1 MKFVAAANNAPGATH
16 YRSLD
21 GLRGLAAAMVAYGH
35 AGYFGGKHPWVPL
48 LSGCAT
54 IGVILFFFLSGFLM
68 AHHYLPTAA
77 LGIFSGRALKYWAA
91 FVLRRF
97 VRVYPPYF
105 FAPIVGYLL
114 LMPRMP
120 PDFARATQFADLSVF
135 EELIKVAAFKG
146 ELGIYWTIEVELFF
160 YFLYPFAII
169 LCLLIGRNARTLL
182 ALSLALMFLNHFH
195 HDLAGLSWSVPLPGM
210 WTGYLSIFLAGAFA
224 AVVASKISGA
234 ASGKPLLWNTLA
246 LISFAAFALMVAL
259 VSRFS
264 LPQASIWQ
272 LEWLFAC
279 LFLVMFVS
287 LVRSHGIVARILSSR
302 LCVALGRVSYSLYL
316 IHIAAYY
323 FAIKYLPGGNRAIL
337 AVLALLLLT
346 PAYYVLFERPF
357 VRLSKRIAV
366 NAGAARRI
374 VVETGDAAGAPDR

>member
-1 MKFVAAANNAPGATH
+1 
-16 YRSLD
+16 
-21 GLRGLAAAMVAYGH
+21 MVAYGH
-35 AGYFGGKHPWVPL
+35 AGKFGGAHPWVPPIW
-48 LSGCAT
+48 GCAT

-68 AHHYLPTAA
+68 AHHYLPKAA
-77 LGIFSGRALKYWAA
+77 LGVFSARALKYWAA
-91 FVLRRF
+91 FLLRRF

-114 LMPRMP
+114 LTPRMP
-120 PDFARATQFADLSVF
+120 PDFARKTQFADLSIF
-135 EELIKVAAFKG
+135 EELIKIASFKG

-182 ALSLALMFLNHFH
+182 ALSLALMFLNHFPH
-195 HDLAGLSWSVPLPGM
+195 GLAGLSWSMPLPGM

-224 AVVASKISGA
+224 AVAASKISGA
-234 ASGKPLLWNTLA
+234 ASGKPLPWNALA
-246 LISFAAFALMVAL
+246 LISFAALALTVAQ
-259 VSRFS
+259 VSRFR

-287 LVRSHGIVARILSSR
+287 LVRSGGIVARILSSR
-302 LCVALGRVSYSLYL
+302 PCVALGRVSYSLYL

-323 FAIKYLPGGNRAIL
+323 FTIKYLPHGHRGMW

-346 PAYYVLFERPF
+346 LAYYVLFERPF

-366 NAGAARRI
+366 NAGAARR
-374 VVETGDAAGAPDR
+374 VAVETGDALPRLDHPQGDKAGTPDR

>member
-1 MKFVAAANNAPGATH
+1 M
-16 YRSLD
+16 
-21 GLRGLAAAMVAYGH
+21 
-35 AGYFGGKHPWVPL
+35 
-48 LSGCAT
+48 
-54 IGVILFFFLSGFLM
+54 
-68 AHHYLPTAA
+68 
-77 LGIFSGRALKYWAA
+77 
-91 FVLRRF
+91 
-97 VRVYPPYF
+97 RVYPPYF

-120 PDFARATQFADLSVF
+120 PDFARATEFADLSVF

-210 WTGYLSIFLAGAFA
+210 WTGFLSIFLAGAFA

-234 ASGKPLLWNTLA
+234 ASGKPLPWNTLA

-323 FAIKYLPGGNRAIL
+323 FAIKYLPGGNRGIL
-337 AVLALLLLT
+337 AVLALLLT
-346 PAYYVLFERPF
+346 PALLRP
-357 VRLSKRIAV
+357 VRETLCATEQEDRCQCRGRTSY
-366 NAGAARRI
+366 RRR
-374 VVETGDAAGAPDR
+374 DRRRSWSA